1 MTLYTAL
8 VTVAKTA
15 APMIPFMTEDIYQ
28 NLVRNLDKNAP
39 ESIHLCDYPVADEK
53 FIDKELEANMDA
65 VLKVVVIGRA
75 CRNTANIKTKQP
87 IGNMYIKADFTLS
100 EYFDEIIEDELNV
113 KKVTFAEDVSEFTG
127 YTFKPQLR
135 TVGPKYGKYLKQI
148 QETLASLDGNA
159 AMQELKEKGS
169 IVLDNIS
176 DEVVLCEEDLL
187 ISMSQKEGYVA
198 DSDNGIT
205 VVLDTNLTPE
215 LIEEG
220 MVREII
226 SKLQTMRKEAD
237 FEVTDRII
245 VTFEASDNVNNI
257 FQKYGENIKQ
267 VVLADEL
274 INGNISGYQKDWKIN
289 GEAVSLGVQ
298 KK

>member
-1 MTLYTAL
+1 
-8 VTVAKTA
+8 
-15 APMIPFMTEDIYQ
+15 
-28 NLVRNLDKNAP
+28 
-39 ESIHLCDYPVADEK
+39 
-53 FIDKELEANMDA
+53 
-65 VLKVVVIGRA
+65 
-75 CRNTANIKTKQP
+75 
-87 IGNMYIKADFTLS
+87 
-100 EYFDEIIEDELNV
+100 
-113 KKVTFAEDVSEFTG
+113 
-127 YTFKPQLR
+127 
-135 TVGPKYGKYLKQI
+135 
-148 QETLASLDGNA
+148 
-159 AMQELKEKGS
+159 
-169 IVLDNIS
+169 
-176 DEVVLCEEDLL
+176 
-187 ISMSQKEGYVA
+187 MSQKEGYVA

-289 GEAVSLGVQ
+289 GEAISLGVQ